1 MTVTENTTKNRS
13 HAPCFEHHS
22 PSGEAN
28 GKWVT
33 CEECVQ
39 NLWTIDNLASDLKD
53 IADWPGSDDG
63 HDDISRLL
71 RSFTSIVEIARK
83 DNTPELIA
91 RDLGDFLEAR
101 QNRMN

>member
-1 MTVTENTTKNRS
+1 MTVTEDTARDRGY
-13 HAPCFEHHS
+13 APHFEHS
-22 PSGEAN
+22 SSEIN
-28 GKWVT
+28 GKWII
-33 CEECVQ
+33 CQECAQ
-39 NLWTIDNLASDLKD
+39 NLLTINNLAADLRD
-53 IADWPGSDDG
+53 MADWPGSDDG

-101 QNRMN
+101 QNRMS